1 MIRLIGCSLFSACL
15 AISGCGGG
23 GGGESSSPAA
33 PDKVNTAPVAN
44 AGPLQNVKTG
54 DVVTLDGSGSHDA
67 DGDALT
73 YHWTFIA
80 VPASSSTVLVSPN
93 TPKPHFTADQSGQ
106 YELTLEVNDGQTNS
120 EIATV
125 SVTATTSNSAPVAH
139 AGPDQAVTTGSQ
151 VQLDGRQSSDAD
163 GDALTYQWSFSSK
176 PAGSLASLVMANNAQ
191 PAFTP
196 DIDGEYLLA
205 LIVNDGTVDSIA
217 DEARILASTAN
228 SRPIAHA
235 GADRNTITGET
246 VTLDG
251 GLSQDADGD
260 TLSYLWAF
268 VSKPESSTAALT
280 GPNLSTPSFI
290 TDIAGDYVLS
300 LTVNDGQEDS
310 ETDNVTVTA
319 TQANSVPVAS
329 AGVNQAVL
337 TGETVNLNGS
347 ASQDLDNDPLTYHW
361 QILSRPEGSKAS
373 LSNDGAISPVFTA
386 DLSGQY
392 RIGLIVNDGKVDS
405 PMAEITVTAT
415 RANTIPSANAGA
427 DQSVHTGDTV
437 TLSGASSHDDDGDSL
452 SYQWAFASYPD
463 GSSAILTGTDSV
475 AASFDV
481 DLVGNYVV
489 ELVVSDGVDQ
499 SPADQVTITATKAN
513 TAPTALVGNNQTV
526 IAGHQVNLD
535 GSGSYDTD
543 GDTLSYQWQFVDKP
557 PASLAAL
564 SDTRIAAPSFTADFP
579 GEYTLNLTV
588 SDGAAS
594 AIGQVV
600 ITATPKEYT
609 LSYSPGPGGTL
620 TGDTHQIVQEG
631 NNGSLV
637 TAVPDTGFSFFQ
649 WNDGLTNPARTD
661 LDIDQDLTLSAQFK
675 TSLTRPEN
683 LTVNT
688 GDGQLIVS
696 WDHVSDASGYNL
708 YYATEAGVTPSNYQ
722 DLQGGIKA
730 SFTGSPATLSE
741 LVNGETY
748 YLVVT
753 ATLAAAESEA
763 SQEVS
768 GIPAIP
774 IIPWKESLHE
784 GDLDIQIE
792 SPKEAMVNWPDN
804 TGSTYNLYITQDP
817 DIDLDNYAAYGA
829 TLVADASSGYALSDL
844 SIRKPYYVAL
854 KENGKFVAWTR
865 FQTGAWGIDERISAQ
880 AMGADGTRYIA
891 GNFTSIGI
899 AIGGGDAFPTSSNPH
914 PLGMPRV
921 NGPVS
926 AVAADGF
933 GGWYI
938 GGRFTSVDGK
948 PRNNLA
954 HINSKGL
961 LTNWAPEIRSS
972 VAGISSSVGA
982 IAVDQGTL
990 YIGGDFDKV
999 NGQDRHNLASFTAYY
1014 QTADDSWYFSG
1025 ALQNWQPEVSG
1036 TSVDA
1041 IAILGNRIYI
1051 AMPHPNGIVAYDKH
1065 KNVSSWAANSD
1076 GPVKTLLAA
1085 HDRLYVGG
1093 AFNEIQG
1100 HERKKLAAFD
1110 SNGQLTAWSPN
1121 VDGSSVR
1128 SLVVHD
1134 HQIYLGGDFTHVG
1147 GTARSNIASVDLDGN
1162 VTSWSP
1168 TTDDDVYAIT
1178 TNEDGTLYLAGAFN
1192 HVNGIARS
1200 HTAAI
1205 DTNGALTPW
1214 KVDLGRGYSTGISS
1228 ARTLLIQKGTIYIGG
1243 NFAQLGLHS
1252 RGGLAAFDE
1261 EENLTQWSPS
1271 LTGEK
1276 ASTIA
1281 IGDSQVYLG
1290 GKFTQIDQL
1299 ERHNLAAV
1307 DFSGNVTAW
1316 SPTTNDEIRVLRY
1329 QDGIIYA
1336 AGLFSSANDTERT
1349 RLAAFDDQ
1357 GTLTDW
1363 APEVNSPA
1371 TSMEISGNRIYL
1383 GGGFTQVNN
1392 QNLKYLA
1399 ALDTSG
1405 ELTSWRPSVNN
1416 RVQTLAIEEGTI
1428 YAGGSFTYA
1437 FPEDRNGLAAFDLS
1451 GTLTPWNPN
1460 ITDYA
1465 GANPSAIAVSDNEIY
1480 ISGGFSEING
1490 IPLQTCCLASFRL
1503 NGSLTDW
1510 RPQPDPYGL
1519 ASSIL
1524 LGNGNIYLGGDFTEL
1539 GGQIRAGMAVFSE
1552 ETGKLLDH

>member
-23 GGGESSSPAA
+23 GGGGSSSPAV
-33 PDKVNTAPVAN
+33 PDKVNTAPVAD
-44 AGPLQNVKTG
+44 AGHLQNVKTG
-54 DVVTLDGSGSHDA
+54 DVVTLNGSASHDA
-67 DGDALT
+67 EGDALT
-73 YHWTFIA
+73 YHWQFIA
-80 VPASSSTVLVSPN
+80 TPASSSATLVAPN
-93 TPKPHFTADQSGQ
+93 SPKPHFTADQSGQ
-106 YELTLEVNDGQTNS
+106 YELALVVNDGQTNS
-120 EIATV
+120 ESAAV
-125 SVTATTSNSAPVAH
+125 SVTATKHNSAPVAH
-139 AGPDQAVTTGSQ
+139 AGLDQAITTGDQ
-151 VQLDGRQSSDAD
+151 INLDGRQSSDAD
-163 GDALTYQWSFSSK
+163 GDPLTYRWSFSSR
-176 PAGSLASLVMANNAQ
+176 PAGSQASLVMANNAQ

-205 LIVNDGTVDSIA
+205 LIVNDGTVDSVA

-228 SRPIAHA
+228 SRPIANA
-235 GADRNTITGET
+235 GADRDTITGET

-268 VSKPESSTAALT
+268 VSKPESSTATLT
-280 GPNLSTPSFI
+280 GANLSTPSFI

-300 LTVNDGQEDS
+300 LAVNDGQEDS

-319 TQANSVPVAS
+319 TQANSAPVAS

-337 TGETVNLNGS
+337 TGEAVTLDGS
-347 ASQDLDNDPLTYHW
+347 ASQDPDNDPLTYHW

-373 LSNDGAISPVFTA
+373 ISNDGAISPVFTA

-392 RIGLIVNDGKVDS
+392 RIGLVVNDGKVDS

-415 RANTIPSANAGA
+415 RPNTIPSANAGA

-437 TLSGASSHDDDGDSL
+437 ILNGASSHDDDSL
-452 SYQWAFASYPD
+452 SYQWALVSYPE
-463 GSSAILTGTDSV
+463 GSSAVLTGIDSV
-475 AASFDV
+475 TPSFEA
-481 DLVGNYVV
+481 DLVGSYVV
-489 ELVVSDGVDQ
+489 ELVVSDGDDQ
-499 SPADQVTITATKAN
+499 SPADQVIITATKAN
-513 TAPTALVGNNQTV
+513 TVPIALAGSNQTV
-526 IAGHQVNLD
+526 VAGHQVNLD
-535 GSGSYDTD
+535 GSGSYDAD
-543 GDTLSYQWQFVDKP
+543 GDALSYQWQFADKP

-564 SDTRIAAPSFTADFP
+564 SDTRVAAPNFTADIP

-609 LSYSPGPGGTL
+609 LSYSAGPGGTL
-620 TGDTHQIVQEG
+620 TGDAHQTVPEG
-631 NNGSLV
+631 NDGSLV

-649 WNDGLTNPARTD
+649 WNDGLTDPARID

-675 TSLTRPEN
+675 TSLTQPEN

-688 GDGQLIVS
+688 GDGQLMVS
-696 WDHVSDASGYNL
+696 WDHVCDASGYNL
-708 YYATEAGVTPSNYQ
+708 YYATVAGVTPSNYQ

-730 SFTGSPATLSE
+730 SFTGSPATLSG

-763 SQEVS
+763 SQEMN

-844 SIRKPYYVAL
+844 SIKEPYYVAL
-854 KENGKFVAWTR
+854 EENGKFVAWTR
-865 FQTGAWGIDERISAQ
+865 FQTGAWGIDGRINAQ

-891 GNFTSIGI
+891 GDFTNIGI
-899 AIGGGDAFPTSSNPH
+899 AIGGGDAFPTSNVPH

-921 NGPVS
+921 NGPVF

-938 GGRFTSVDGK
+938 GGRFNSVNGK

-972 VAGISSSVGA
+972 VAGISSSVNA
-982 IAVDQGTL
+982 ITVDKDTL

-999 NGQDRHNLASFTAYY
+999 DGQDRHNLASFKAYY
-1014 QTADDSWYFSG
+1014 QTPDDNWHFSG

-1036 TSVDA
+1036 TSVDS
-1041 IAILGNRIYI
+1041 IAIFDNRIYI
-1051 AMPHPNGIVAYDKH
+1051 ARPHSNGVVAYGKNE
-1065 KNVSSWAANSD
+1065 NVSSWTANSD
-1076 GPVKTLLAA
+1076 GPVKTLLASN
-1085 HDRLYVGG
+1085 DLLYVGG
-1093 AFNEIQG
+1093 TFNEIQG
-1100 HERKKLAAFD
+1100 HERKKLAAFN
-1110 SNGQLTAWSPN
+1110 SNSQLTAWSPN
-1121 VDGSSVR
+1121 VEGSSVR
-1128 SLVVHD
+1128 SLVAHD

-1147 GTARSNIASVDLDGN
+1147 GSARSNIASVDLDGH
-1162 VTSWSP
+1162 VTSWNP

-1178 TNEDGTLYLAGAFN
+1178 AAEDGTLYIAGAFD
-1192 HVNGIARS
+1192 HVNGIASS

-1214 KVDLGRGYSTGISS
+1214 KVDLGRGYSTGSS
-1228 ARTLLIQKGTIYIGG
+1228 YARTLLIQKDTIYIGG
-1243 NFAQLGLHS
+1243 NFAQLGLQS

-1271 LTGEK
+1271 VTGEK
-1276 ASTIA
+1276 VSTIA
-1281 IGDSQVYLG
+1281 ISDSHVYLG
-1290 GKFTQIDQL
+1290 GKFTEIDQQ

-1316 SPTTNDEIRVLRY
+1316 SPTANNGIWVLRY
-1329 QDGIIYA
+1329 QDGIVYA
-1336 AGLFSSANDTERT
+1336 AGLFTSANDTERT

-1357 GTLTDW
+1357 GALTDW
-1363 APEVNSPA
+1363 SPEVNSPA
-1371 TSMEISGNRIYL
+1371 TSMEISGNQIYL
-1383 GGGFTQVNN
+1383 GGSFTQVNN

-1405 ELTSWRPSVNN
+1405 ELTSWRPSVNDS
-1416 RVQTLAIEEGTI
+1416 VETLAIKEGTI
-1428 YAGGSFTYA
+1428 YAGGRFTYA

-1465 GANPSAIAVSDNEIY
+1465 GSNPATIAVSDNEIY

-1490 IPLQTCCLASFRL
+1490 VPLQACCLASFRL
-1503 NGSLTDW
+1503 NGSLTNW

-1519 ASSIL
+1519 ASSIF
-1524 LGNGNIYLGGDFTEL
+1524 LGNGNIYLGGNFTEM